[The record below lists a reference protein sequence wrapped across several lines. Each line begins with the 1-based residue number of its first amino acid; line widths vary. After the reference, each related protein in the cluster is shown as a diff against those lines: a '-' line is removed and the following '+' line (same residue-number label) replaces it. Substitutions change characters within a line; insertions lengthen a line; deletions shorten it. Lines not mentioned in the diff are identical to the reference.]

1 MRNWDR
7 QVNLH
12 FRGWRWI
19 AAALGVVVILWAVVL
34 GTRARR
40 EPNRCAPGF
49 EALGARCC
57 APGQA
62 LSAGKC
68 VGMPSRC
75 PAPFELI
82 RDPTPGC
89 VFPSQKIVVAGGSV
103 TLGPTDWDSVEVVKR
118 TTVAVR
124 PFSIDQTEVTHA
136 QFESCVRAG
145 LCTTF
150 SAPDDVEPGAPV
162 TGIAPAAAAEYCA
175 YLAGRLPTPAEWIF
189 AASGQ
194 EARRFPWGAHGL
206 VCRRAAFGLV
216 DGPCAEEGIYPDL
229 AGTHPD
235 GASPAG
241 ALDLAGNVS
250 EWTVDESGAASV
262 RGGSF
267 RAKTAGEL
275 KVWSSE
281 SAQVADD
288 VGFRCVYPAP

>member
-1 MRNWDR
+1 MRSWNR
-7 QVNLH
+7 QLNLH

-19 AAALGVVVILWAVVL
+19 AAALGLIVILWAIVL

-40 EPNRCAPGF
+40 GPNRCAPGF
-49 EALGARCC
+49 EAMGARCC

-75 PAPFELI
+75 PPPFELI

-89 VFPSQKIVVAGGSV
+89 AFPSQKVAIDGGSV
-103 TLGPTDWDSVEVVKR
+103 TLGPTDWDSVEVIER

-136 QFESCVRAG
+136 QFESCTRAG
-145 LCTTF
+145 LCTAFT
-150 SAPDDVEPGAPV
+150 APEDVEPGAPV
-162 TGIAPAAAAEYCA
+162 TGISWAAAAEYCA

-189 AASGQ
+189 TASGQ
-194 EARRFPWGAHGL
+194 GGRRFPWGAHGL

-229 AGTHPD
+229 AGAHPD
-235 GASPAG
+235 GQTPDG
-241 ALDLAGNVS
+241 VLDLAGNAG
-250 EWTVDESGAASV
+250 EWTVAEDGSASV

-267 RAKTAGEL
+267 RSKTAGEL
-275 KVWSSE
+275 KVWSTK
-281 SAQVADD
+281 SAKEADD
-288 VGFRCVYPAP
+288 VGFRCVYPAQ